1 MENNTAKNWFKESIT
16 FKLIMI
22 GVLSLLLLIPAG
34 MVKRLIRE
42 REKTR
47 NEVIN
52 EINSKWGYQQTI
64 TGPLISVPFIR
75 YYKEDDKILSS
86 KHYVHI
92 LPDNLEVKGEIF
104 PEIRYRSIYKVIVYN
119 TRLNIKGYFSSI
131 NFEGF
136 KVPEKNILW
145 DEAVIY
151 VGIPDMRGIN
161 KDVKININGK
171 PQDVNPGI
179 PIKSIVSSG
188 ITSNLDVNKNDK
200 LVFDLSLDLN
210 GSESLY
216 FFNVGKTT
224 SIEMSSDWTTPS
236 FDGAFLPDERN
247 VDNSGFTAS
256 WSVLDLNRN
265 YPQKWIDSDYYI
277 DESAFGVKL
286 LIPVDQYQKSERSV
300 KYAIM
305 FVGLTFLI
313 FFFSEVI
320 NRIHIHPIQYFL
332 VGIALVV
339 FYSLLISLSEHM
351 SFSLAYL
358 ISSVPVILLVTLYY
372 RSILRK
378 KLATFIMGLIMIF
391 LYVFLFVILQLQD
404 YSLLMGSIGLFV
416 VIAVIMYLSR
426 KIDWSL
432 PISKGSREE

>member
-1 MENNTAKNWFKESIT
+1 MENNKAKNWFRESIT
-16 FKLIMI
+16 FKLIII

-34 MVKRLIRE
+34 MIKRLIRE

-52 EINSKWGYQQTI
+52 EINSKWGFQQTI
-64 TGPLISVPFIR
+64 TGPVISVPFIR

-86 KHYVHI
+86 KHYVNI
-92 LPDNLEVKGEIF
+92 LPDKLDIEGEIF

-119 TRLNIKGYFSSI
+119 ARLNIKGDFASV
-131 NFEGF
+131 NLDGF
-136 KVPEKNILW
+136 KIPEKDILW
-145 DEAVIY
+145 DEAVMY
-151 VGIPDMRGIN
+151 VGITDMRGIN
-161 KDVKININGK
+161 KDVKININET
-171 PQDVNPGI
+171 PRDVNPGI
-179 PIKSIVSSG
+179 PTKNIVSSG
-188 ITSNLDVNKNDK
+188 ITSNLDIARNEK

-216 FFNVGKTT
+216 FVPVGKTT
-224 SIEMSSDWTTPS
+224 SIDMSSDWTTPS

-256 WSVLDLNRN
+256 WCVLDLNRN
-265 YPQKWIDSDYYI
+265 YPQKWIDSDYYVN
-277 DESAFGVKL
+277 ESAFGVKL
-286 LIPVDQYQKSERSV
+286 LIPVDQYHKSERSV

-313 FFFSEVI
+313 FFFSEII

-332 VGIALVV
+332 VGIALVI

-351 SFSLAYL
+351 SFGLAYL

-378 KLATFIMGLIMIF
+378 TLATFIMGLITTC

-426 KIDWSL
+426 KIDWYY
-432 PISKGSREE
+432 PVGKGSGEE

>member
-16 FKLIMI
+16 FKLIII

-52 EINSKWGYQQTI
+52 EINSKWGFQQTI
-64 TGPLISVPFIR
+64 TGPVISVPFIR

-86 KHYVHI
+86 KHYVHM
-92 LPDNLEVKGEIF
+92 LPDNLEIMGEIF
-104 PEIRYRSIYKVIVYN
+104 PETRYRGIYKVVVYN
-119 TRLNIKGYFSSI
+119 ARLNIKGDFSSI
-131 NFEGF
+131 NFDGF
-136 KVPEKNILW
+136 KIPEKDILW
-145 DEAVIY
+145 DEADMY
-151 VGIPDMRGIN
+151 VGITDMRGIN
-161 KDVKININGK
+161 KDVKININDK
-171 PQDVNPGI
+171 PRDVNPGI
-179 PIKSIVSSG
+179 PVKNIVSSG
-188 ITSNLDVNKNDK
+188 ITSSLDIAKNDK
-200 LVFDLSLDLN
+200 LVFDLALDLN
-210 GSESLY
+210 GSESL
-216 FFNVGKTT
+216 FFIPVGKTT
-224 SIEMSSDWTTPS
+224 SIKMSSDWTTPS

-256 WSVLDLNRN
+256 WNVLDLNRN

-332 VGIALVV
+332 VGIALVI

-378 KLATFIMGLIMIF
+378 TLATIIMGLIMIL

-426 KIDWSL
+426 KINWSL
-432 PISKGSREE
+432 PISKGSKLS